1 MLEKVMHAQAF
12 VFFSVWL
19 LFCISQGQHG
29 TQTTQF
35 VAYFLI
41 YIQGN
46 FTVLALL
53 NALGKRDL
61 CLPGGV
67 NKSIS
72 NIWIY
77 IIGSLFF
84 ASFFWMIIYQC
95 VSNRSYV
102 KWGGTDFF
110 IGEENQIHVYNWTKI
125 EWTTI
130 NLVFLY
136 ICCIIC

>member
-1 MLEKVMHAQAF
+1 MIGQTV
-12 VFFSVWL
+12 VFATVWL

-77 IIGSLFF
+77 IIGSAFF
-84 ASFFWMIIYQC
+84 AVFFWMIIYQC
-95 VSNRSYV
+95 VSNRSYSG
-102 KWGGTDFF
+102 WGGSDFF
-110 IGEENQIHVYNWTKI
+110 LQGAN
-125 EWTTI
+125 
-130 NLVFLY
+130 
-136 ICCIIC
+136 